1 MATKLETMNYLTQN
15 YNTEEAGEDLLKFEF
30 EIDDDRTQLLFA
42 KVLNGL
48 LVMDSPFA
56 STEDINAN
64 IAFKLAEESVLGV
77 KRVGE
82 LFTVRHV
89 IPIADID
96 ESEIDLGL
104 RITAQTADQL
114 ESEVGGD
121 KF

>member
-1 MATKLETMNYLTQN
+1 MATKVETLSYLTQN
-15 YNTEEAGEDLLKFEF
+15 YRAEETGDEVLKFVF
-30 EIDDDRTQLLFA
+30 EIDESRTQLLFA
-42 KVLNGL
+42 AVINDL
-48 LVMDSPFA
+48 LIMDSPFA

-77 KRVGE
+77 KRVGDVY
-82 LFTVRHV
+82 TIRHV

-104 RITAQTADQL
+104 HLTAQTADQL

-121 KF
+121 SF